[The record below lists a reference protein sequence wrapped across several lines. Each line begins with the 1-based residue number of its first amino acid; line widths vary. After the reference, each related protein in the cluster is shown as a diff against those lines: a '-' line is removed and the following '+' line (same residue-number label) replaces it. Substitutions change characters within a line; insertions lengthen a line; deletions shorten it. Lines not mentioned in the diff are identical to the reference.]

1 MKKLLSI
8 ILAISMTLMCGLTSM
23 AANTSVVDTNC
34 IETLTALDII
44 VGDENGNLNL
54 DSNITRAEFATIMTR
69 ILGLEGSDVKEV
81 FDDVPVSH
89 WANSAISTCYNLGI
103 VNGYSATT
111 FGPEDEVTY
120 EQAIKMIVA
129 ALGFEPMA
137 SQKGGYPTGYMV
149 VANTYGITEDVK
161 AVYNQPAARGI
172 IFQLVYN
179 ALDVPVMEQVSYGTE
194 NIWQVLDGSSD
205 GTKRSEYKTLLT
217 KLGVAKIEGVL
228 VETSKNGK
236 SLKMDEVVY
245 KFHKDRV
252 YGDKTWQTFIK
263 SYVDENS
270 EYATVTLT
278 LAPYIAD
285 ISDYIQMSSVIYLKE
300 IARAKYEI
308 ITIIPGDDGSRVAL
322 DVDKIDEVYED
333 YISYYPTVS
342 SNKTTKY
349 RVEDVDVYYNHILVS
364 EETDFDFVDFISNVD
379 EDAEFV
385 LVENNG
391 NNAYDAI
398 VIKKYEYD
406 IIKSIDDYKDVFEC
420 KYDDVVIKDDED
432 VSVILSTVDG
442 ETLTFEDF
450 SEEDVI
456 AYMYSGS
463 SMRNYDWIEVI
474 NLGSNFITGTVEEI
488 DNLNNTIYVGNREYG
503 IYGDNFTPALGDEGV
518 YYLTMNNKIFYS
530 DNVSSS
536 SGNYAY
542 VLDASFDTDSFDSAW
557 KLKLLTKDNKVVIYN
572 VRESFEYNDEEFSAK
587 TEDSILEY
595 YIAEEDEN
603 GVDLD
608 KDANRVVTY
617 KLDSK
622 NQIKEICDFN
632 GTSFIDKEYN
642 KDAQVLG
649 ADIEDKAVVFNISAA
664 KAENY
669 YATDI
674 SALVDEGKYTGYYL
688 TNEDDENDCLV
699 ILEGVS
705 LIDYTQDLA
714 IIASVTDITLEEGTV
729 DAKKVRYYVGEEDIL
744 YTLVI
749 VEDEDTTETIDCD
762 YDDITEGSVFMFAEG
777 ANDVATAVTVIASL
791 NEDYE
796 YVINETAIAN
806 ICDADDDND
815 FIIGTIDSI
824 DTVSSGKKIVTEDG
838 ATIVVKSSTNAY
850 TYQNRN
856 GKTIIHVGDWRANDV
871 DEGMGYVYIARIY
884 NGSVK
889 DIITNSVL
897 Q

>member
-8 ILAISMTLMCGLTSM
+8 ILTISMLMTCGFISVSADTSDI
-23 AANTSVVDTNC
+23 DTNC

-54 DSNITRAEFATIMTR
+54 NSDITRAEFATIMTR

-89 WANSAISTCYNLGI
+89 WANSAVSTCYNLGI
-103 VNGYSATT
+103 VNGYNATT
-111 FGPEDEVTY
+111 FGPEDKVTY

-149 VANTYGITEDVK
+149 VANTYGITEDVN

-194 NIWQVLDGSSD
+194 NIWQVLDG
-205 GTKRSEYKTLLT
+205 TKESEYKTLLT

-228 VETSKNGK
+228 IETSKNNNT
-236 SLKMDEVVY
+236 LKMDEVVY

-263 SYVDENS
+263 SYVDDDS
-270 EYATVTLT
+270 DYASANLI
-278 LAPYIAD
+278 LAPYIVD

-308 ITIIPGDDGSRVAL
+308 ITIIPSDDGSRVAL
-322 DVDKIDEVYED
+322 DVNKIDEVYED
-333 YISYYPTVS
+333 YISYYSTLS
-342 SNKTTKY
+342 ANKTIKY
-349 RVEDVDVYYNHILVS
+349 RIEDVDVYYNHALVS
-364 EETDFDFVDFISNVD
+364 DDADFDFVDFISNVD
-379 EDAEFV
+379 ADAEFV

-391 NNAYDAI
+391 NNEYDAI
-398 VIKKYEYD
+398 IIKKYEYD
-406 IIKSIDDYKDVFEC
+406 IIKNIDDYKNILEG
-420 KYDDVVIKDDED
+420 KYNDVVIKDDED

-442 ETLTFEDF
+442 EALSFNDF
-450 SEEDVI
+450 ATEDVI

-463 SMRNYDWIEVI
+463 SIRNYDWIEVI
-474 NLGSNFITGTVEEI
+474 NLGNNFVTGSIEEI
-488 DNLNNTIYVGNREYG
+488 DKLNNTVYIGDKEYG
-503 IYGDNFTPALGDEGV
+503 IYGDTFVPALGDEGI
-518 YYLTMNNKIFYS
+518 YYLTINNKIFYS
-530 DNVSSS
+530 DKVSSS

-572 VRESFEYNDEEFSAK
+572 VRESFEYNDEVFSAK

-595 YIAEEDEN
+595 YIAEEDED
-603 GVDLD
+603 GADLD
-608 KDANRVVTY
+608 KGAHRVITY

-632 GTSFIDKEYN
+632 ATSFSDKEYN
-642 KDAQVLG
+642 KDAQVL
-649 ADIEDKAVVFNISAA
+649 AVDIEDKAVVFNVSAT
-664 KAENY
+664 KSENY

-674 SALVDEGKYTGYYL
+674 SALVDEGKYSGYYL
-688 TNEDDENDCLV
+688 TNADDENDCLV

-705 LIDYTQDLA
+705 LIDYAQDLA

-729 DAKKVRYYVGEEDIL
+729 DAKKIRYYIGEED
-744 YTLVI
+744 TLHTLIV

-762 YDDITEGSVFMFAEG
+762 YDDIAEGSVFMFAEG
-777 ANDVATAVTVIASL
+777 ANDVATAITVIASL

-824 DTVSSGKKIVTEDG
+824 GTVSSGKKIVTEDG
-838 ATIVVKSSTNAY
+838 ATIVVKPSTNAY